1 MRNKLGRKMRQL
13 ISPQTRDEFENNQ
26 QLIKLWLKQPES
38 DRPPILL
45 VPGSFSGA
53 WIWKGNFLEF
63 FHHAGFEV
71 AAMSFGGHGMRGP
84 MLWKR
89 GLKEFE
95 NDLIDTIMQF
105 DEPPILIAHSLG
117 GLIAQRVALKV
128 QIAGLALLAPIPLH
142 GVLPSAFSLTK
153 KSAGS
158 ILKLAAIS
166 FEPRLS
172 RIASAPIGIYSANVD
187 LATQKQITG
196 RLQAESPTVLMQS
209 LFPASSKYNKISFP
223 IKFWGAEGDEIIP
236 SSEVL
241 RAANRLGAEATIF
254 PGLSHTFQAEP
265 EWPIVAQSIKEW
277 LEENIIASD
286 HAST

>member
-1 MRNKLGRKMRQL
+1 MRSKLGPKIRQL
-13 ISPQTRDEFENNQ
+13 ISPQTRDEFENNH

-63 FHHAGFEV
+63 FHQAGFEV

-105 DEPPILIAHSLG
+105 DKPPILIAHSLG

-128 QIAGLALLAPIPLH
+128 PIAGLALLAPIPLH
-142 GVLPSAFSLTK
+142 GVLPSGLSLSK
-153 KSAGS
+153 KSKGS
-158 ILKLAAIS
+158 LFKLAAIA

-172 RIASAPIGIYSANVD
+172 RTASAPIGVYSANVD
-187 LATQKQITG
+187 RATQKQITG
-196 RLQAESPTVLMQS
+196 RLQAESPTVLLQS
-209 LFPASSKYNKISFP
+209 LLPASSKYSKIP
-223 IKFWGAEGDEIIP
+223 CPTKFWGAEGDEIIP

-241 RAANRLGAEATIF
+241 RAANTLGVEATIF
-254 PGLSHTFQAEP
+254 PGLSHTYQAEP
-265 EWPIVAQSIKEW
+265 EWPLVAKNIKEW
-277 LEENIIASD
+277 LEENVIASN
-286 HAST
+286 HVST